1 MMAFKN
7 EYDTLSTQRERAS
20 HPRLRAALPAPLMGK
35 ITRFRCAEP
44 YNRLSTREIVDG
56 RLGSFHVAMFH
67 WYRWNVDVRC
77 IYCSVPL
84 ESGKNLTRDH
94 VHPRSKG
101 GPTSQHNLE
110 PACPRCNGKKADKK
124 LLVYLFET
132 RTASLRAA
140 H

>member
-7 EYDTLSTQRERAS
+7 HYDTLSTQRKRTAD
-20 HPRLRAALPAPLMGK
+20 PRLRAALPAPMMGK
-35 ITRFRCAEP
+35 IVRFRRAEP
-44 YNRLSTREIVDG
+44 YNRLSAHEIVDG
-56 RLGSFHVAMFH
+56 RLRDFHVAVFH

-101 GPTSQHNLE
+101 GPTTQANLE
-110 PACPRCNGKKADKK
+110 PACPRCNGRKADKK
-124 LLVYLFET
+124 LLVYLFENQ
-132 RTASLRAA
+132 AAAAAA